1 MTPEQFR
8 AEWERISAWARG
20 FRLPASYY
28 QQGEAQHA
36 IARQTRERVQS
47 VIPSL
52 RQASEAAYA
61 ENQGLAESLLRTAQ
75 TVEQTNERVRVAL
88 ADGSTLSARTATALE
103 DLTRTAGDAVAA
115 APGAL
120 ADTTKTIAFAA
131 LALGALYLVSKSR

>member
-8 AEWERISAWARG
+8 AEWERISAWARS

-28 QQGEAQHA
+28 QQGEAQYA
-36 IARQTRERVQS
+36 IARQTRERVQT

-52 RQASEAAYA
+52 RQASESAYA

-88 ADGSTLSARTATALE
+88 ADGSTLSARIATALE

-115 APGAL
+115 TPGAL
-120 ADTTKTIAFAA
+120 ADTTKTIAFVA
-131 LALGALYLVSKSR
+131 LAMGALYLMSKSR